1 MSSYAEVYKWVDKDG
16 IVHYGDKPDINS
28 KTQTIE
34 IEPIDSSKY
43 DEAIELQKRLLKQAE
58 QADKRIQARND
69 SAAAGKNEKTDDETN
84 EKRCLEARKQLSILQ
99 EQRAIYRDENGR
111 FHVKWAHDTYKG
123 KREYL
128 DDEQRSIEI
137 GFTNKIIS
145 LHYKNP
151 QDVEEQKKARN
162 KVIISEYCQARRSEL
177 AELLLPGKRVS
188 RQEIEEKR
196 KIVKK
201 YCDE

>member
-1 MSSYAEVYKWVDKDG
+1 MSSYAEVYKWVDKEG
-16 IVHYGDKPDINS
+16 NVHYGDKPDKNT

-43 DEAIELQKRLLKQAE
+43 DEGIELKKRLLNQAE
-58 QADKRIQARND
+58 EADKRIQARRD
-69 SAAAGKNEKTDDETN
+69 SADAGKNEKKDDEAN
-84 EKRCLEARKQLSILQ
+84 ERRCLEARKQLSILQ

-128 DDEQRSIEI
+128 DDEQRNIEI
-137 GFTNKIIS
+137 GLTNKIIS
-145 LHYKNP
+145 IHCKNP
-151 QDVEEQKKARN
+151 QDVEKQKKARN
-162 KVIISEYCQARRSEL
+162 KAIKSEYCEARRSEL
-177 AELLLPGKRVS
+177 VELLLPGKRVS

-196 KIVKK
+196 KTVKK